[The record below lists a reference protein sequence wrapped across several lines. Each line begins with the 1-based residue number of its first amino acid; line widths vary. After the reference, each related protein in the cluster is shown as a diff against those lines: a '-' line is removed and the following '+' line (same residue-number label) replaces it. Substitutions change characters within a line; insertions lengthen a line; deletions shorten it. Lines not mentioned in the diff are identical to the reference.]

1 MKSTNPR
8 ANELKQSIM
17 MSPDTTEKKEHDLM
31 FLLTPE
37 AVEEIREM
45 QELDSNGYYAYSK
58 AIDKIF
64 FNYIGLCMADPN
76 RIGIDNTDVFC
87 ISQVKRILEL
97 LEQGR
102 QLNNNLTT

>member
-1 MKSTNPR
+1 MRNTKNNSN
-8 ANELKQSIM
+8 SGFM
-17 MSPDTTEKKEHDLM
+17 MNPDTTEKKEQDLM

-45 QELDSNGYYAYSK
+45 QELDSNGYHAYSK

-64 FNYIGLCMADPN
+64 FNYIGICMAEPN